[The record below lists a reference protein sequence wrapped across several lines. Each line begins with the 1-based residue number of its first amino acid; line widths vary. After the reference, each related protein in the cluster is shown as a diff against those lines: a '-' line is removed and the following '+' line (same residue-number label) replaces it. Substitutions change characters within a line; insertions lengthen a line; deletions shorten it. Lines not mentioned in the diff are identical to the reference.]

1 MYTATSKAWK
11 FSPHARAR
19 IAKRIGLLMDMAA
32 EAKVSNILNS
42 YEAKVVKTNYGRTLY
57 EIPVY
62 GVQMIAVCDTVE
74 RVVVTFIEA
83 RKWYRASNCRQR
95 RHKNFRP
102 KESKDP
108 ADGEE
113 E

>member
-1 MYTATSKAWK
+1 MTSKAWS

-19 IAKRIGLLMDMAA
+19 IAKRIGLLMDMGT
-32 EAKVSNILNS
+32 EAKISNILNS
-42 YEAKVVKTNYGRTLY
+42 YAAKVVRQSHGRVVY
-57 EIPVY
+57 EVPLF
-62 GVQMIAVCDTVE
+62 GVQMIAVCSVE
-74 RVVVTFIEA
+74 ERIVVTFIEA

-102 KESKDP
+102 KGEKNGFD
-108 ADGEE
+108 DEE

>member
-62 GVQMIAVCDTVE
+62 GIQMIAVCDTVE
-74 RVVVTFIEA
+74 RIDVTFIEA